1 MREALT
7 VAKTSGSWKQKQISA
22 FIYLYR
28 PAAER
33 WNAEGHSDDRRVYC
47 NTYRLILAGLRSLP
61 AEPPLYIRNAVND
74 AMRRVRAT
82 LDRIA
87 ARFEKREVGRG

>member
-1 MREALT
+1 MAR
-7 VAKTSGSWKQKQISA
+7 TSASWKHKQLSA
-22 FIYLYR
+22 FMYLYR

-33 WNAEGHSDDRRVYC
+33 WSAEGHTDDRRVYC
-47 NTYRLILAGLRSLP
+47 NIYRMIVAGLRALP
-61 AEPPLYIRNAVND
+61 AEPPLYIRKAVID
-74 AMRRVRAT
+74 AMRRDRAT